1 MNPDRTP
8 SPAQRGVLDRRTLL
22 RAGGG
27 LLVAASLSGCGFFD
41 TEPEG
46 AATTGGAK
54 GKEAPALK
62 KLADAG
68 KLPKVADRLPGTPL
82 KVTPLEKT
90 GVYGGTW
97 NSAMITQEDV
107 MWLRYSMG
115 YEPLVAWAPAWQ
127 GMTKTKMLP
136 NVCEKYEVK
145 GGGKEFVFTLRKGLK
160 WSDGEPVTTDDFAFA
175 FTEYNVDP
183 DLHQDGVYGLW
194 LSRSGRPARFEVV
207 DQHTVRYV
215 YEEPKPGFLE
225 EIAGTSGV
233 VMLLPAHYL
242 GQFHPKHGRNAEA
255 LAKKA
260 GLASWIDYMPLRA
273 DCWANPDLPTLN
285 AWVARNEVG
294 KGSSLV
300 AERNPYYWKVDP
312 DGSQLPYI
320 DKVVVENIQDVEVE
334 VLKVT
339 NGDLDMQLTHFGTIR
354 NKPVIARNR
363 QKGGYRL
370 IEVKSALAN
379 TMIIGF
385 NQTHPDARKRRLFAN
400 KDFRIG
406 LSHAIDRQKIIDTIY
421 GGQGVPWQ
429 CGPAEGDELY
439 DRELGSQY
447 TEYSAARANEY
458 LDKAG
463 FTRRNGDGTRLT
475 KDGDPLS
482 FTVLVVSDQPDQV
495 DALDLIRTDW
505 QKVGVKANIQRLAE
519 TLYWERV
526 EAGESEGATWQGSSF
541 DVRTGEG
548 GNHYYLP
555 SNPRGSSRFG
565 GQWAKWY
572 TRGGKAGERPPARVR
587 EQLELFDRM
596 RLTFDPSQALGL
608 AKQIL
613 EITKEEFY
621 YIGISTP
628 PAEYGI
634 VRNNVHNVPEEFSAA
649 VAHQAP
655 GPSNPST
662 YFISGRV

>member
-1 MNPDRTP
+1 MTDRTP
-8 SPAQRGVLDRRTLL
+8 SPDRPGMLDRRSLL

-46 AATTGGAK
+46 TAAANGAK

-68 KLPKVADRLPGTPL
+68 KLPKVADRLPAVPL
-82 KVTPLEKT
+82 KVKPLEKS

-97 NSAMITQEDV
+97 HSAMITQEDV
-107 MWLRYSMG
+107 MWLHYSMG
-115 YEPLVAWAPAWQ
+115 YEPLVAWGPDWQ
-127 GMTKTKMLP
+127 GMTHTELLP
-136 NVCEKYEVK
+136 NVCEKYEVRK
-145 GGGKEFVFTLRKGLK
+145 GGAEFVFTLRKGLK
-160 WSDGEPVTTDDFAFA
+160 WSDGKPVTTDDFAFA
-175 FTEYNVDP
+175 YHDYNVDP
-183 DLHQDGVYGLW
+183 DLHPDGVYDLW
-194 LSRSGRPARFEVV
+194 VSKSGKNATFEVV
-207 DQHTVRYV
+207 DDHTVRYL

-225 EIAGTSGV
+225 EMAGTSGV
-233 VMLLPAHYL
+233 VMLLPAHYMK
-242 GQFHPKHGRNAEA
+242 QFHPKHGKTADE

-260 GLASWIDYMPLRA
+260 GLSRWTDYLPLRA
-273 DCWANPDLPTLN
+273 DCWANPQLPTLN
-285 AWVARNEVG
+285 AWVSTNELG

-300 AERNPYYWKVDP
+300 AERNPYYWKTDP
-312 DGSQLPYI
+312 EGSQLPYI

-354 NKPVIARNR
+354 NKPVISRNR
-363 QKGGYRL
+363 KKGGYRL
-370 IEVKSALAN
+370 IEVKSAQAN

-385 NQTHPDARKRRLFAN
+385 NQTHPDPKKRALFAN

-406 LSHAIDRQKIIDTIY
+406 LSYAIDRQKIIDTIY

-439 DRELGSQY
+439 DRELGRQF
-447 TEYSAARANEY
+447 TEYSTERAAEY

-463 FTRRNGDGTRLT
+463 FTRRNGDGIRLT
-475 KDGDPLS
+475 KDGDPVA

-495 DALDLIRTDW
+495 DACDLIRGDW
-505 QKVGVKANIQRLAE
+505 AKAGVKASIQRLAE

-526 EAGESEGATWQGSSF
+526 EAGESEAATWQGGSF
-541 DVRTGEG
+541 DLRTGAG

-555 SNPRGSSRFG
+555 TNPRGSSRFG
-565 GQWAKWY
+565 GQWAEWY
-572 TRGGKAGERPPARVR
+572 TTGGKTGEEPPARVR
-587 EQLELFDRM
+587 EQLELNDKLRA
-596 RLTFDPSQALGL
+596 TFDADEALGL
-608 AKQIL
+608 AKQVL
-613 EITKEEFY
+613 SITREEFY

-628 PAEYGI
+628 PSEYGI
-634 VRNNVHNVPEEFSAA
+634 VRNNMSNVPEEFSAA

-655 GPSNPST
+655 GPSNPAT
-662 YFISGRV
+662 YFFSGKA